1 MNAIDK
7 DIQRHTAIDVREDD
21 FSDVIILYTF
31 LALQSV
37 SACTFSLDQDD
48 ESLTLRGRQP
58 FLKRPHTSRL
68 EFDMI

>member
-37 SACTFSLDQDD
+37 SACTFSLDQ
-48 ESLTLRGRQP
+48 ETSLLRYAVD
-58 FLKRPHTSRL
+58 SR
-68 EFDMI
+68 FSQAPAYFPIGI